1 MGNTFIFSVVELSF
15 TQRLEA
21 GCRDKNNS
29 LCIGLDINPDKFPS
43 GMDTTLS
50 GMESFGKDVI
60 DGTIDF
66 CPVYKPNFA
75 FFERFGSQGIALLE
89 RLVAHIN
96 GRAIVIADAKRG
108 DIGNTSSQYASAI
121 LDGMGCDAITISP
134 YMGRDAIKP
143 FIENPAKGVFIL
155 AVTSNASASEIQ
167 EHVNQSNPL
176 YKKVIQIAME
186 LNTNKNIGLVIGAT
200 KNKVMKEVKELSNG
214 IPWLIPGVGTQG
226 GDLENALK
234 ISHKNGIGIINV
246 SRAILYAGNG
256 SLKDIIQSAI
266 HYTEKIRSIVWNP
279 KSC

>member
-1 MGNTFIFSVVELSF
+1 MVSF
-15 TQRLEA
+15 NQRLIDRANEI
-21 GCRDKNNS
+21 NS
-29 LCIGLDINPDKFPS
+29 YLCVGIDISPELLGSDN
-43 GMDTTLS
+43 
-50 GMESFGKDVI
+50 I
-60 DGTIDF
+60 DDLIHHSKLVVDATREIALA
-66 CPVYKPNFA
+66 YKPNFA

-186 LNTNKNIGLVIGAT
+186 LNTNENIGLVVGAT
-200 KNKVMKEVKELSNG
+200 KTEVMQKVRELSNG
-214 IPWLIPGVGTQG
+214 MPWLIPGIGTQG
-226 GDLENALK
+226 GDLETALK
-234 ISHKNGIGIINV
+234 ISHKSGIGIINI
-246 SRAILYAGNG
+246 SRGILYAGDG
-256 SLKDIIQSAI
+256 SLNNVVQSAI
-266 HYTEKIRSIVWNP
+266 KYTEKIRSIVWNP
-279 KSC
+279 IIC